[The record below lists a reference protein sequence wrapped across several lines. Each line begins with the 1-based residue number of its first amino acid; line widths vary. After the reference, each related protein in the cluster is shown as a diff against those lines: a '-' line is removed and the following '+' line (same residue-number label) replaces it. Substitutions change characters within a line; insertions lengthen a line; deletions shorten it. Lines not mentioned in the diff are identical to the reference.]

1 MSEVKLKVDY
11 SLYLVTD
18 RKMLREGDLGQSIEL
33 AIQGGVTL
41 VQLREKSV
49 STREF
54 LELAIRIKEITSRER
69 IPLIINDRLDIALAV
84 DADGLHIGQDDLP
97 MLKARELFPNKLI
110 GVSVS
115 TLAEALLAQ
124 QQGADY
130 LGVGAV
136 FSTSTKTDATE
147 VSLEQLEMIKKLVTI
162 PVVAI
167 GGINE
172 TNLIQVLATGI
183 DGVSVVSA
191 ILAKENILMAAKH
204 LQELIRSISIFARG
218 NNSLC

>member
-1 MSEVKLKVDY
+1 MSEAKVDY

-18 RKMLREGDLGQSIEL
+18 RELLGERDLEDSIEL

-49 STREF
+49 STLKF
-54 LELAIRIKEITSRER
+54 LQLAIRVKEVTSRNH

-84 DADGLHIGQDDLP
+84 DADGLHVGQDDLP
-97 MLKARELFPNKLI
+97 MLKARELFPNKII

-124 QQGADY
+124 QQGANY
-130 LGVGAV
+130 IGVGAV
-136 FSTSTKTDATE
+136 FSTTTKTDAPE
-147 VSLEQLEMIKKLVTI
+147 VSLAQLELIKKSVTI

-167 GGINE
+167 GGINRS
-172 TNLIQVLATGI
+172 NLHQVMATGI

-191 ILAKENILMAAKH
+191 ILAQENILEATNQLRKLM
-204 LQELIRSISIFARG
+204 IT
-218 NNSLC
+218 

>member
-1 MSEVKLKVDY
+1 MSEATVNY

-18 RKMLREGDLGQSIEL
+18 RELLGERDLVDCIER

-49 STREF
+49 STLKF
-54 LELAIRIKEITSRER
+54 LELAIRVKEITSRYH

-84 DADGLHIGQDDLP
+84 DAEGLHVGQDDLP

-110 GVSVS
+110 GVSAS

-130 LGVGAV
+130 LGVGAIY
-136 FSTSTKTDATE
+136 STTTKTDAPE
-147 VSLEQLEMIKKLVTI
+147 VSLDQLALIKRSVTI

-167 GGINE
+167 GGINR
-172 TNLIQVLATGI
+172 TNLQQVMATGI

-191 ILAKENILMAAKH
+191 ILAQENILEATKQLKQLMT
-204 LQELIRSISIFARG
+204 
-218 NNSLC
+218 

>member
-1 MSEVKLKVDY
+1 MSEVKAVKVDY

-18 RKMLREGDLGQSIEL
+18 RNMLRGGDLGQSIEL

-54 LELAIRIKEITSRER
+54 LELAQRVKEITAFYQ
-69 IPLIINDRLDIALAV
+69 IPLIINDRLDIALAI

-97 MLKARELFPNKLI
+97 VLKARELLGKRKII
-110 GVSVS
+110 GVSAS

-136 FSTSTKTDATE
+136 FSTSTKTDASK
-147 VSLEQLEMIKKLVTI
+147 VSLQQLEIIKKSVTI

-172 TNLIQVLATGI
+172 TNLKQVLATGI

-191 ILAKENILMAAKH
+191 ILAKKDILEAAKQ
-204 LQELIRSISIFARG
+204 LRELIRP
-218 NNSLC
+218 

>member
-1 MSEVKLKVDY
+1 MSEVKAVKVDY

-18 RKMLREGDLGQSIEL
+18 RKMLRGRDLGQSIEL

-54 LELAIRIKEITSRER
+54 FELAIRIKEITAHYQ
-69 IPLIINDRLDIALAV
+69 IPLIINDRLDIALAI

-97 MLKARELFPNKLI
+97 MLKARELLGKRKII
-110 GVSVS
+110 GVSAS

-136 FSTSTKTDATE
+136 FSTSTKTDAPE
-147 VSLEQLEMIKKLVTI
+147 VSLQQLEIIKKSVTI

-172 TNLIQVLATGI
+172 TNLKQVLATGI

-191 ILAKENILMAAKH
+191 ILAKEDILEATRL
-204 LQELIRSISIFARG
+204 LQKIIRQ
-218 NNSLC
+218 

>member
-1 MSEVKLKVDY
+1 MSKVKIDY

-18 RKMLREGDLGQSIEL
+18 RTLLGERDLAQGIES
-33 AIQGGVTL
+33 AIHGGVTL

-49 STREF
+49 STKEF
-54 LELAIRIKEITSRER
+54 LQLAVRVKEITTRYR

-84 DADGLHIGQDDLP
+84 DADGLHVGQDDLP
-97 MLKARELFPNKLI
+97 MLKARELLGPNKII
-110 GVSVS
+110 GVSAS

-136 FSTSTKTDATE
+136 FNTSTKSDAKE
-147 VSLEQLEMIKKLVTI
+147 VSLEKLELIKKSVSI

-167 GGINE
+167 GGINI
-172 TNLIQVLATGI
+172 TNIQQVMTTGI

-191 ILAKENILMAAKH
+191 ILAQEDILMAAKQ
-204 LQELIRSISIFARG
+204 LRVVIKNQQKTDI
-218 NNSLC
+218 

>member
-1 MSEVKLKVDY
+1 MSNVKVDY

-18 RKMLREGDLGQSIEL
+18 RKFLEERDFVQSIEQ

-41 VQLREKSV
+41 VQLREKLLP
-49 STREF
+49 TKKF
-54 LELAIRIKEITSRER
+54 LQLAAEVKEITSRYK

-84 DADGLHIGQDDLP
+84 DADGLHVGQDDLP
-97 MLKARELFPNKLI
+97 MLKAREILGSNKII

-115 TLAEALLAQ
+115 TLTEALLAQ

-136 FSTSTKTDATE
+136 FSTSTKTDASE
-147 VSLEQLEMIKKLVTI
+147 VSLGQLEFIKKSVTI

-167 GGINE
+167 GGINSA
-172 TNLIQVLATGI
+172 NLQRVMATGI

-191 ILAKENILMAAKH
+191 ILAEKDILMASRQLKKVIYQRVK
-204 LQELIRSISIFARG
+204 L
-218 NNSLC
+218 

>member
-1 MSEVKLKVDY
+1 MSKAKVDY

-18 RKMLREGDLGQSIEL
+18 RALLGERNLEESIEL

-49 STREF
+49 STLKF
-54 LELAIRIKEITSRER
+54 LQLAIRVKEITSHYH

-84 DADGLHIGQDDLP
+84 DADGLHVGQDDLP
-97 MLKARELFPNKLI
+97 LLKARELFPNKII

-136 FSTSTKTDATE
+136 FSTTTKTDAPQ
-147 VSLEQLEMIKKLVTI
+147 VSLDQLELIKKSVTV

-167 GGINE
+167 GGINRM
-172 TNLIQVLATGI
+172 NLQQVMATGI

-191 ILAKENILMAAKH
+191 ILAQENILEAAKQ
-204 LQELIRSISIFARG
+204 LQELMI
-218 NNSLC
+218 